1 MEHFFSLGF
10 DHLIHDSCFTVPL
23 TGLLGVSHEKFH
35 WRMGLFHF
43 HLLAGYGNFGNTT
56 SIFFHCH
63 LSLHL
68 PFKWEFSIQIQSES
82 QSEYIFFLHFLIR
95 IPDFLKYLIFY
106 LNWFLIPLFIST
118 WFLKSLVWK
127 IQFNELDFLSILN

>member
-1 MEHFFSLGF
+1 MTNNYFPQLRSFFKSLYIFWKYLCSVHSIVFAFSPILKLKVGFFSLGF
-10 DHLIHDSCFTVPL
+10 VHFIHDSCFTVPL
-23 TGLLGVSHEKFH
+23 TGLLGVSHEWFH

-43 HLLAGYGNFGNTT
+43 HILAGYGNFGYTT

-82 QSEYIFFLHFLIR
+82 HSKYEIFLANFWLEF
-95 IPDFLKYLIFY
+95 
-106 LNWFLIPLFIST
+106 
-118 WFLKSLVWK
+118 
-127 IQFNELDFLSILN
+127 